1 MNNYAIRSKHDPD
14 LFLHVVTHTRKEA
27 VECFSRMLNLVL
39 TTEFPEEV
47 PHEAEFQMAEWP
59 CDPEISSL
67 HWYKFEI
74 SVFLI
79 K

>member
-1 MNNYAIRSKHDPD
+1 
-14 LFLHVVTHTRKEA
+14 
-27 VECFSRMLNLVL
+27 MLNLVL